1 MSADEP
7 TSAASNSAS
16 SSAGELTGNS
26 TAVAPPV
33 GILAGSGSVPA
44 EVAREIIA
52 RGGCVHIVPI
62 DREPDARLA
71 QYGSPARPF
80 AWGQL
85 GAILK
90 SLKTAGCR
98 EVVFVGGVN
107 RPDLAKLW
115 PDAGLLWHAPR
126 LLAFVAAGGDD
137 GLIRKCIRFVEA
149 QGFEVV
155 GIADVAPGLLVPA
168 GALGLEAPGPSAM
181 ADILLASSV
190 VRALGRHDIGQ
201 AVIVADGVIE
211 AIEGAEGTD
220 RMLDRV
226 AAQRARTGPRSDG
239 LRGVLVKRP
248 KPGQEMRIDMP
259 AIGPR
264 TVERAKA
271 AGLAGLA
278 VLAGATLAADRED
291 LVAMAD
297 REGLYVYGFTEG
309 DPSGATRP
317 GLHRSGVHGPGV
329 QGSAA
334 HGSASPP
341 VSSSSANAG
350 AHTVAPITA
359 AGTPSPRRMFA
370 SASLSRSDLADACAG
385 AAALESLA
393 VLGPSGSAVVV
404 NGYVIGIEP
413 GANARDLVDR
423 TRTIR
428 PWGIARWRRRAGV
441 VIVNHAV
448 ADAAA
453 LVAAAVEAH
462 LAAIAICSG
471 TGRRD
476 GTSEGQLAALAA
488 GTGIAVVRMTPRPPG

>member
-1 MSADEP
+1 
-7 TSAASNSAS
+7 
-16 SSAGELTGNS
+16 
-26 TAVAPPV
+26 
-33 GILAGSGSVPA
+33 
-44 EVAREIIA
+44 
-52 RGGCVHIVPI
+52 
-62 DREPDARLA
+62 
-71 QYGSPARPF
+71 
-80 AWGQL
+80 
-85 GAILK
+85 
-90 SLKTAGCR
+90 
-98 EVVFVGGVN
+98 
-107 RPDLAKLW
+107 
-115 PDAGLLWHAPR
+115 
-126 LLAFVAAGGDD
+126 
-137 GLIRKCIRFVEA
+137 VEA

-190 VRALGRHDIGQ
+190 VRVLGRHDIVQ

-226 AAQRARTGPRSDG
+226 AAQRARAGPRSDI

-309 DPSGATRP
+309 DPSGASRP
-317 GLHRSGVHGPGV
+317 GLHRPGLHRPVVHGPVVHGPGLHRPV
-329 QGSAA
+329 APPMSPGSAVA
-334 HGSASPP
+334 D
-341 VSSSSANAG
+341 NY
-350 AHTVAPITA
+350 TVAQISVP
-359 AGTPSPRRMFA
+359 GTPSPRRMFA
-370 SASLSRSDLADACAG
+370 GASLARSELADACAG

-393 VLGPSGSAVVV
+393 ALGPSGSAVVV
-404 NGYVIGIEP
+404 NGYVIGIDP
-413 GANARDLVDR
+413 GASAIDLVDR

-448 ADAAA
+448 GDAAA
-453 LVAAAVEAH
+453 LVSAAVEAK

-471 TGRRD
+471 TARHD
-476 GTSEGQLAALAA
+476 GTSVGQLAELAA
-488 GTGIAVVRMTPRPPG
+488 GTGIAVVRMTPRLPG

>member
-7 TSAASNSAS
+7 TSATGNSAA
-16 SSAGELTGNS
+16 SSAGELTNKS
-26 TAVAPPV
+26 ATDAPPV

-90 SLKTAGCR
+90 SLETAGCR
-98 EVVFVGGVN
+98 QIVFVGGVN

-201 AVIVADGVIE
+201 AVIVTDGVIE

-226 AAQRARTGPRSDG
+226 AARRARTGQRSDV

-317 GLHRSGVHGPGV
+317 GLHRPGVHGTTAQPV
-329 QGSAA
+329 SPGSAD
-334 HGSASPP
+334 
-341 VSSSSANAG
+341 AG
-350 AHTVAPITA
+350 AYTVGRITA
-359 AGTPSPRRMFA
+359 PGTPSPRRMFA

-393 VLGPSGSAVVV
+393 ILGPSGSAVVV

-471 TGRRD
+471 TARRD
-476 GTSEGQLAALAA
+476 GNSDGQLAALAA